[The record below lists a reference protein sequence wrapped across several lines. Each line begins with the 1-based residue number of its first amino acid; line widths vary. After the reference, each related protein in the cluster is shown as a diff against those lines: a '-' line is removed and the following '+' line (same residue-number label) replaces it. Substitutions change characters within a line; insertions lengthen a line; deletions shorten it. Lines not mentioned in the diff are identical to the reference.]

1 MKKILMLDLDGTLL
15 ATTGSVLTPAFVNKI
30 IALTNKGWMFS
41 VNSARPYDSL
51 KRFLAP
57 LENRTLFICNDGAQI
72 TVSYTQKLL
81 NLQGAHCARNGAGG
95 LHQGFNGRYY
105 GFGCA
110 AGAKR
115 AG

>member
-15 ATTGSVLTPAFVNKI
+15 ATPGSVLTPAFVNKI

-57 LENRTLFICNDGAQI
+57 LESRTLFICNDGAQI
-72 TVSYTQKLL
+72 MYKNCLIYKAPIAPET
-81 NLQGAHCARNGAGG
+81 AREVCTR
-95 LHQGFNGRYY
+95 L
-105 GFGCA
+105 
-110 AGAKR
+110 
-115 AG
+115 